1 MGWFTRM
8 WVQWDNPRLAEAIRY
23 AQRVLQFDKPSSR
36 GDALMVQGLAL
47 DAYTRLRALLDEMMA
62 GYQSAGPYR
71 RHLTATVARDTTPI
85 MRRLATVA
93 HMGDEA

>member
-23 AQRVLQFDKPSSR
+23 AQRVLQLDKPSSR

-47 DAYTRLRALLDEMMA
+47 DAHTRLRALLDEMMA
-62 GYQSAGPYR
+62 GYQSAGRCR
-71 RHLTATVARDTTPI
+71 RHLTAMIDRDTTPI
-85 MRRLATVA
+85 MDRLATVA